1 MSFATLA
8 LHPLVLKA
16 LDTEGYSE
24 ATPVQAAAIPPA
36 LEGKD
41 ILATA
46 ATGTGKTA
54 AFLLQIG
61 RAHV

>member
-1 MSFATLA
+1 MSFANFA

-16 LDTEGYSE
+16 LDVEGYSE

-46 ATGTGKTA
+46 ATGTG
-54 AFLLQIG
+54 
-61 RAHV
+61 